1 MKNSLLCAFAMLFVV
16 ALSAPGCKKLIACDC
31 ETWENCLAGDCMVKE
46 NVYFLGET
54 GIELE
59 GENFYVGIM
68 QGEVCPDTIVVDLIE
83 EYYMKLYV
91 KELRDSG
98 RYEAENIAPVYIR
111 RSDTFAIDSSYD
123 ALCQGQLCLDW
134 DVFGLGYQVFPDSIN
149 MTLSLIPVFGT
160 LEVKLNYVTLHK
172 K

>member
-98 RYEAENIAPVYIR
+98 RYEAKNIAPVFIR
-111 RSDTFAIDSSYD
+111 RYDTFAIDSSYG
-123 ALCQGQLCLDW
+123 ASCQGQLCPDW
-134 DVFGLGYQVFPDSIN
+134 HVSLEYQVFPDSIN
-149 MTLSLIPVFGT
+149 MTLYLIPVFGT
-160 LEVKLNYVTLHK
+160 AEDKLNYVTLHK

>member
-98 RYEAENIAPVYIR
+98 RYEA
-111 RSDTFAIDSSYD
+111 
-123 ALCQGQLCLDW
+123 
-134 DVFGLGYQVFPDSIN
+134 
-149 MTLSLIPVFGT
+149 
-160 LEVKLNYVTLHK
+160 
-172 K
+172 